1 MTNKRQPIIEFTSA
15 KQARACL
22 REWQSRLFL
31 ADWII
36 DIQIGV
42 EIPAD
47 EDGDGLGRIDVDYNR
62 RCALITLVAIPETVG
77 SRIFRVSQ
85 EQTLVHELLHC
96 KIGAIQADGS
106 MEGQYYNA
114 QQHALIEELSRSLVM
129 AKYGVSAAWFNNLGW
144 KGEGK

>member
-1 MTNKRQPIIEFTSA
+1 MTKRQPIIEFTSTA
-15 KQARACL
+15 QARACL

-47 EDGDGLGRIDVDYNR
+47 AEGDGLGRIDVDYNR
-62 RCALITLVAIPETVG
+62 RCALITLAAMPETVE
-77 SRIFRVSQ
+77 SRIMRVSQ
-85 EQTLVHELLHC
+85 EQVLVHELLHC
-96 KIGAIQADGS
+96 KIGGIQADGS

-129 AKYGVSAAWFNNLGW
+129 AKYGVGAAWFNNLGW

>member
-36 DIQIGV
+36 DIQVGV

-47 EDGDGLGRIDVDYNR
+47 AEGDGLGRIDVDFNCR
-62 RCALITLVAIPETVG
+62 AAQITLYALPKDAG
-77 SRIFRVSQ
+77 RALLRMSQ

-96 KIGAIQADGS
+96 KIGGIQADGS
-106 MEGQYYNA
+106 MEGKYYNA

-129 AKYGVSAAWFNNLGW
+129 AKYGVGAAWFNNLKW
-144 KGEGK
+144 REGK